1 MKKILTLIFLSVFCL
16 NAINAEVTWKLEN
29 GTLTISGTGNMEN
42 YSYRTAPWSNQRY
55 AIHHVIIEQG
65 ITSIGDYS
73 FQDCVDLFS
82 VIIPNS
88 VITIGNGAFCSCK
101 DLKYIT
107 IPNSVT
113 NIGSRTFSGCYIR
126 R

>member
-1 MKKILTLIFLSVFCL
+1 MAIPEVGTRLSESLRPYFITIMKKILTLIFLSVFCL

-55 AIHHVIIEQG
+55 VIHHVIIEQG

-88 VITIGNGAFCSCK
+88 VITIGNGAF
-101 DLKYIT
+101 YGRI
-107 IPNSVT
+107 
-113 NIGSRTFSGCYIR
+113 
-126 R
+126 